1 MWFQGQESGDL
12 KLLLETHHSEFVPVV
27 FVQSRTEADR
37 YRSLLEAVNIP
48 AIVEESG
55 DGGLLALQV
64 GGAIPLLV
72 PEHLLDD
79 ASDIVA
85 AIQASPDAE
94 YDDDF
99 DDDEDEDEDDYDDED
114 EDEEDDFD

>member
-12 KLLLETHHSEFVPVV
+12 KLPLETHHSEFVPVV
-27 FVQSRTEADR
+27 FVQSWTEADR

-48 AIVEESG
+48 AIVEEPGDSG
-55 DGGLLALQV
+55 SPALQV

-79 ASDIVA
+79 ASDVVA
-85 AIQASPDAE
+85 AVQASPDAE

-99 DDDEDEDEDDYDDED
+99 DDDDDEDDDDDDEED
-114 EDEEDDFD
+114 EDEEDDFE